1 MMQPPENKRPRQF
14 LITHFSRKLA
24 AQSPISIRRDQL
36 FCEPRPFPG
45 ETSRKSP
52 SRKNEHL
59 GVRIGEQPVRAHHE
73 IKRSKMSGKGLTV
86 LQVRH
91 PPRLYSSQRIAGVK
105 SLGSRILAR
114 RSNGRSGSSLLL
126 RLRLVG
132 WKTLSLAR
140 SGAPSCRLQARSGS
154 TSRPSSR
161 KMPPGPFQT
170 NLAELGWSD
179 SSGLINLLAVHFL
192 KLKGRMQ
199 LTVRSL
205 DQNISYCIQPSSL
218 IPANEDLAE
227 IPCDAKLAKSP
238 YFSVTYGL
246 KNCLSSSPLSPS
258 AFVIPLHT

>member
-1 MMQPPENKRPRQF
+1 M
-14 LITHFSRKLA
+14 L
-24 AQSPISIRRDQL
+24 
-36 FCEPRPFPG
+36 
-45 ETSRKSP
+45 
-52 SRKNEHL
+52 
-59 GVRIGEQPVRAHHE
+59 
-73 IKRSKMSGKGLTV
+73 GKGLTV

-140 SGAPSCRLQARSGS
+140 SGVPSCRLQARSGS

-227 IPCDAKLAKSP
+227 IPCDAKTREIALFFSNLRPEKLSLVLAALAVRLCNPVAHVDSAIRRPDVSSLGKTTDDRYP
-238 YFSVTYGL
+238 WTYAHQNLGGRPIQRVRY
-246 KNCLSSSPLSPS
+246 C
-258 AFVIPLHT
+258 

>member
-1 MMQPPENKRPRQF
+1 MTQPTENKRPRRF
-14 LITHFSRKLA
+14 LITHFSGK
-24 AQSPISIRRDQL
+24 IRRPIADPDT
-36 FCEPRPFPG
+36 PRPFVSRITPTARINHADISRPKARRSGRSAGHASDPRTPRNQALENVG
-45 ETSRKSP
+45 E
-52 SRKNEHL
+52 
-59 GVRIGEQPVRAHHE
+59 GYYRILVC
-73 IKRSKMSGKGLTV
+73 
-86 LQVRH
+86 H